1 MKVRLKH
8 ERLAA
13 ELARKHLS
21 LRGWARRLDL
31 KSGHISQLANGKRKF
46 PDPETRRKLQD
57 GLSLEFDDLFEV
69 IAE

>member
-8 ERLAA
+8 ERLAT
-13 ELARKHLS
+13 ELARRHLS
-21 LRGWARRLDL
+21 LRGWAAQLNL

-57 GLSLEFDDLFEV
+57 GLSLKFEDLFEV
-69 IAE
+69 VA